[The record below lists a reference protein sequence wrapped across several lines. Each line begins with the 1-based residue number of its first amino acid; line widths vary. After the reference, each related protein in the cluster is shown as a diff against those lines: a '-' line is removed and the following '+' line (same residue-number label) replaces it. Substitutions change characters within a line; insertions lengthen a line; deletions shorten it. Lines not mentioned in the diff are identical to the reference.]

1 MNPIKVFVESGEKR
15 VFTGGL
21 DWPGWC
27 RSARDEAGALQSL
40 LDYGPRYARVL
51 MGKDVE
57 FQAPAAVSEFSVAER
72 LTGNTSTD
80 FGAPGIVPAA
90 DQEPLAPAGLER
102 LQTILLACWQA
113 FDLAAEA
120 AAGRKLQKGPRGGGR
135 DLTTIVEHTAGA
147 DQAYLSKIG
156 WKYKPGNGQNP
167 AEELHRTRQAIR
179 DALEAAG
186 RGELPT
192 QGPRGG
198 ALWPVRYFIR
208 RSAWHVLDHA
218 WEIEDRMV

>member
-1 MNPIKVFVESGEKR
+1 MFAGA
-15 VFTGGL
+15 L

-27 RSARDEAGALQSL
+27 RSARDEPAALQSL

-51 MGKDVE
+51 MGRNVE
-57 FQAPAAVSEFSVAER
+57 FQAPAAASEFSVAER

-80 FGAPGIVPAA
+80 FGAPGMVPAA
-90 DQEPLAPAGLER
+90 DLEPLAQAELER
-102 LQTILLACWQA
+102 LQSILLACWQA
-113 FDLAAEA
+113 FDLAVEA
-120 AAGRKLQKGPRGGGR
+120 AAGRELQKGPRGGGR
-135 DLTTIVEHTAGA
+135 DLTAIVEHTAGG

-156 WKYKPGNGQNP
+156 WKYKPGNSQNP
-167 AEELHRTRQAIR
+167 AEELVRLRQAIQ
-179 DALEAAG
+179 DALGASA

-192 QGPRGG
+192 QGRRGG